1 MRPSRSR
8 ADHYIGRRRI
18 AMRPPRRRGTSLA
31 AATPS
36 APHRRPL
43 LKGSTMTARKTT
55 SSSDKSSSRKREAGT
70 DAVALLK
77 QDHQEVQA
85 LFDQYDE
92 LIEAD
97 DTPDEQKQQL
107 AEQICAMLTV
117 HAQIEE
123 EIFYPAARRS
133 LDEPDLIDEAT
144 VEHATAKD
152 LIAQIQDGSPDEELY
167 DAKVKVLGEY
177 IRHHVKEEEG
187 EMFPKL
193 KKSDIDLAGLGTQM
207 AERKQELMAEVGLAE
222 ASDAA

>member
-1 MRPSRSR
+1 
-8 ADHYIGRRRI
+8 
-18 AMRPPRRRGTSLA
+18 
-31 AATPS
+31 
-36 APHRRPL
+36 
-43 LKGSTMTARKTT
+43 MTARKTT

-193 KKSDIDLAGLGTQM
+193 KKSDIDLAGLGSQM

>member
-1 MRPSRSR
+1 
-8 ADHYIGRRRI
+8 
-18 AMRPPRRRGTSLA
+18 
-31 AATPS
+31 
-36 APHRRPL
+36 
-43 LKGSTMTARKTT
+43 MTARKTSPSAEKT
-55 SSSDKSSSRKREAGT
+55 GSRKREAGT
-70 DAVALLK
+70 DAVTLLK
-77 QDHQEVQA
+77 HDHQEVQA

-92 LIEAD
+92 LAEAE

-117 HAQIEE
+117 HAQVEE

-133 LDEPDLIDEAT
+133 FDEPGLIDEAT

-187 EMFPKL
+187 EMFPKAR
-193 KKSDIDLAGLGTQM
+193 KSDLDLADLGAQM

-222 ASDAA
+222 APDVA

>member
-1 MRPSRSR
+1 
-8 ADHYIGRRRI
+8 
-18 AMRPPRRRGTSLA
+18 
-31 AATPS
+31 
-36 APHRRPL
+36 
-43 LKGSTMTARKTT
+43 MTARKTPSSETT
-55 SSSDKSSSRKREAGT
+55 SGRKREAAT

-77 QDHQEVQA
+77 QDHHEVQV

-92 LIEAD
+92 LAEAD

-123 EIFYPAARRS
+123 EIFYPAARES
-133 LDEPDLIDEAT
+133 LDEPDLIDEAN

-193 KKSDIDLAGLGTQM
+193 KKADMDDLGTQM
-207 AERKQELMAEVGLAE
+207 AQRKEELMAEVGLAE
-222 ASDAA
+222 APGKT

>member
-1 MRPSRSR
+1 
-8 ADHYIGRRRI
+8 
-18 AMRPPRRRGTSLA
+18 
-31 AATPS
+31 
-36 APHRRPL
+36 
-43 LKGSTMTARKTT
+43 MTARKTPT
-55 SSSDKSSSRKREAGT
+55 SVDKSSSRKRESGT

-85 LFDQYDE
+85 LFEQYDE
-92 LIEAD
+92 LVEAD

-133 LDEPDLIDEAT
+133 LEEADLIDEAT

-177 IRHHVKEEEG
+177 IRHHVKEEES
-187 EMFPKL
+187 EMFPKA
-193 KKSDIDLAGLGTQM
+193 KKSDMDLSALGAQL
-207 AERKQELMAEVGLAE
+207 AERKQELMEEVGLVE
-222 ASDAA
+222 APDVA

>member
-1 MRPSRSR
+1 
-8 ADHYIGRRRI
+8 
-18 AMRPPRRRGTSLA
+18 
-31 AATPS
+31 
-36 APHRRPL
+36 
-43 LKGSTMTARKTT
+43 MTARKTT
-55 SSSDKSSSRKREAGT
+55 ASSKSSSSRKRETGT

-85 LFDQYDE
+85 LFEQYDQ
-92 LIEAD
+92 LAKAD
-97 DTPDEQKQQL
+97 DTADEQKQQL

-123 EIFYPAARRS
+123 EIFYPAARQS
-133 LDEPDLIDEAT
+133 LDEADLIDEAT

-152 LIAQIQDGSPDEELY
+152 LIAQIQDGSPEDELY
-167 DAKVKVLGEY
+167 DAKVTVLGEY

-193 KKSDIDLAGLGTQM
+193 KKSDMDLAGLGEQM
-207 AERKQELMAEVGLAE
+207 LERKQELMAEVGLTE

>member
-1 MRPSRSR
+1 
-8 ADHYIGRRRI
+8 
-18 AMRPPRRRGTSLA
+18 
-31 AATPS
+31 
-36 APHRRPL
+36 
-43 LKGSTMTARKTT
+43 MTARKTT
-55 SSSDKSSSRKREAGT
+55 PSDKSSSRKRESGT

-85 LFDQYDE
+85 LFEQYDKLAE
-92 LIEAD
+92 
-97 DTPDEQKQQL
+97 DEDAAEEEKQQL

-123 EIFYPAARRS
+123 EIFYPAARES
-133 LDEPDLIDEAT
+133 LDEADLIDEAT
-144 VEHATAKD
+144 VEHASAKD

-177 IRHHVKEEEG
+177 IRHHVKEEES

-193 KKSDIDLAGLGTQM
+193 KKSDMDLAGVGAQL

-222 ASDAA
+222 APDVA

>member
-1 MRPSRSR
+1 M
-8 ADHYIGRRRI
+8 
-18 AMRPPRRRGTSLA
+18 
-31 AATPS
+31 PS
-36 APHRRPL
+36 APHRRTLPERIDP
-43 LKGSTMTARKTT
+43 MTARKT
-55 SSSDKSSSRKREAGT
+55 SPSGDKSSSRKRDAGT

-92 LIEAD
+92 LAEAD
-97 DTPDEQKQQL
+97 DTPDEQRQQL

-117 HAQIEE
+117 HAQVEE

-133 LDEPDLIDEAT
+133 FDEPGLIDEAT

-152 LIAQIQDGSPDEELY
+152 LIAQIQDGSPDDELY
-167 DAKVKVLGEY
+167 DAKLKVLGEY

-187 EMFPKL
+187 EMFPKAR
-193 KKSDIDLAGLGTQM
+193 KSDMDLAGLGAQM

-222 ASDAA
+222 APDVA